1 MSTPTTPASASPGI
15 SRRNVSKALVLIVIG
30 SLGIQLSSAA
40 SAGMFDALGSG
51 AVSALRMLIAAAVL
65 CVLFRPRIRGRSRA
79 SWVGILVYGVAMAA
93 MNFSLYA
100 AIDRLPLG
108 VAVTL
113 DFLGPC
119 AVALLGSRHLKEGL
133 CAVLALAGVVLI
145 AGPSGYF
152 DLAGYL
158 FGLAAA
164 FFFALYTV
172 FAERV
177 GKDEGGLSGL
187 ALSVVVAAVVS
198 LPVGVPRFPEVTA
211 PQWGMLTVS
220 ALLGVV
226 LAYAVDTIAA
236 RISSARVVG
245 TLFSMDP
252 VIGSLVGT
260 LLMGQIISL
269 TGWIGILTVTV
280 AGALLVW
287 ISGHPAKH
295 PTTADLDADTNPV
308 PVPVGE
314 TA

>member
-1 MSTPTTPASASPGI
+1 MSTYPTPAAPAVPRSA
-15 SRRNVSKALVLIVIG
+15 VMKVLALIVIG
-30 SLGIQLSSAA
+30 SAGIQLSSAA
-40 SAGMFDALGSG
+40 STGMFEALGSG
-51 AVSALRMLIAAAVL
+51 AVSAIRMLIAAMVL
-65 CVLFRPRIRGRSRA
+65 CVLLRPRIRGRSRA
-79 SWVGILVYGVAMAA
+79 SWMGIIVYGVAMAA

-119 AVALLGSRHLKEGL
+119 AVALMASRHLKEGL
-133 CAVLALAGVVLI
+133 CALLALTGVVLI

-158 FGLAAA
+158 FGLTAA

-177 GKDEGGLSGL
+177 GKDEDGLTGL

-198 LPVGVPRFPEVTA
+198 LPVGVPKLPEVSA
-211 PQWGMLTVS
+211 PQWGMLSLS

-260 LLMGQIISL
+260 LLMDQVISL

-280 AGALLVW
+280 TGALLV
-287 ISGHPAKH
+287 
-295 PTTADLDADTNPV
+295 
-308 PVPVGE
+308 
-314 TA
+314 